1 MMKDA
6 HRSRMVVYYR
16 HACVE
21 ERYIRCLMEWCGERV
36 GKEGEREGGGMTGSI
51 LAEKLVYN

>member
-1 MMKDA
+1 
-6 HRSRMVVYYR
+6 
-16 HACVE
+16 
-21 ERYIRCLMEWCGERV
+21 MEGCGERV